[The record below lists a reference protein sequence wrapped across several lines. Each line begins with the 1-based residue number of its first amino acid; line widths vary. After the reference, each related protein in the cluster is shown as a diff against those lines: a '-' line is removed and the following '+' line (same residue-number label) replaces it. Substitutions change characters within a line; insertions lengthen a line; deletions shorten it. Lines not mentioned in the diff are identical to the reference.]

1 MYVNHLAT
9 LNFIIIIIYMSV
21 FVYDV
26 YRSTDAHMVSMCFCM
41 IYVYE

>member
-21 FVYDV
+21 FVYV